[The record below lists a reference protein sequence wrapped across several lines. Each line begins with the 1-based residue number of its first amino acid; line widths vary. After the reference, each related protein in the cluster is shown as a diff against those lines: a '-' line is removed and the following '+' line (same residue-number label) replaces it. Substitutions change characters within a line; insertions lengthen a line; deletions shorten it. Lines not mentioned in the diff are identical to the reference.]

1 MERGTTGA
9 SASQNHVAGII
20 TTLGATWRTHGDG
33 RIIFPRAPPWRARGY
48 PVPAMLF
55 GGEARAA
62 VNLPSSLRGPLRPL
76 PPSPLS
82 ASQPRPVPTPRLP
95 NSRARTPYGETRRV
109 TSASSVFF
117 PNKLSPR
124 RNPLHL
130 LRNNRNEGFYVRKLK
145 FKRTEKAVAFLDSI
159 NFVDFKFVSK
169 GCTRV
174 NCINRCARFTGEKV
188 TPPPRYR
195 IEFSRDAPN
204 DIPFSPSPCSSPLF
218 LRAR

>member
-76 PPSPLS
+76 LPSQCLS
-82 ASQPRPVPTPRLP
+82 TAATGAYAASPKFQGKDAIWR
-95 NSRARTPYGETRRV
+95 NETRHFRV
-109 TSASSVFF
+109 LRFLPKQTLPSS
-117 PNKLSPR
+117 KST
-124 RNPLHL
+124 PL
-130 LRNNRNEGFYVRKLK
+130 
-145 FKRTEKAVAFLDSI
+145 
-159 NFVDFKFVSK
+159 
-169 GCTRV
+169 
-174 NCINRCARFTGEKV
+174 
-188 TPPPRYR
+188 
-195 IEFSRDAPN
+195 APK
-204 DIPFSPSPCSSPLF
+204 
-218 LRAR
+218 

>member
-1 MERGTTGA
+1 ML
-9 SASQNHVAGII
+9 VA
-20 TTLGATWRTHGDG
+20 TRCQPCFLVG
-33 RIIFPRAPPWRARGY
+33 RH
-48 PVPAMLF
+48 
-55 GGEARAA
+55 
-62 VNLPSSLRGPLRPL
+62 GPLL
-76 PPSPLS
+76 TFPPRFVGPYGPSSPLS
-82 ASQPRPVPTPRLP
+82 ASQPRRPVPTPRLP

-204 DIPFSPSPCSSPLF
+204 DIPFSPSPCSSLLF

>member
-76 PPSPLS
+76 PPSLSVPLNRCLRRVS
-82 ASQPRPVPTPRLP
+82 QIPGQGRHMAKRDASLPRP
-95 NSRARTPYGETRRV
+95 
-109 TSASSVFF
+109 
-117 PNKLSPR
+117 
-124 RNPLHL
+124 
-130 LRNNRNEGFYVRKLK
+130 
-145 FKRTEKAVAFLDSI
+145 
-159 NFVDFKFVSK
+159 
-169 GCTRV
+169 
-174 NCINRCARFTGEKV
+174 
-188 TPPPRYR
+188 
-195 IEFSRDAPN
+195 
-204 DIPFSPSPCSSPLF
+204 PFSSQTNSPLVEIHSTCSEITGTKDF
-218 LRAR
+218 TFESLNLKEQREE